1 MNILYHKKQLRT
13 AVFLFGFQWSSLI
26 WAEDIKIPLI
36 ENYDIK
42 IEANKFASDA
52 QQFINENPNSKF
64 IPRLW
69 YDLHLAGITSSNG
82 KLIKLS
88 KARLLIEAY
97 PSVYSSHFLSSIND
111 AEQMQTL
118 IKEINDVIDNSDQAK
133 ARRLCELTRYG
144 IQKFNAEIMKGDIKF
159 PVIIYAHS
167 KLANDDELNDFAK
180 NIILQQLEKNAEYKL
195 SLIHI

>member
-13 AVFLFGFQWSSLI
+13 AVFLFGFQWSSFI
-26 WAEDIKIPLI
+26 WAEEIKIPLI

-52 QQFINENPNSKF
+52 HQFINENPNSKF

-69 YDLHLAGITSSNG
+69 YDLHLAGMASSNG

-88 KARLLIEAY
+88 KAALLMEAY

-111 AEQMQTL
+111 AKQMQT
-118 IKEINDVIDNSDQAK
+118 IIN
-133 ARRLCELTRYG
+133 YG
-144 IQKFNAEIMKGDIKF
+144 SNRSAIE
-159 PVIIYAHS
+159 
-167 KLANDDELNDFAK
+167 
-180 NIILQQLEKNAEYKL
+180 
-195 SLIHI
+195 